1 MPGYMRQG
9 YPLSSDF
16 SVKLVMNE
24 STGNVYAC
32 VYLLRDEMIAY
43 FNVTPDYIKIRDSS
57 AERKKQTEDHS

>member
-1 MPGYMRQG
+1 MPGYTRQG
-9 YPLSSDF
+9 YPLSSEF

-32 VYLLRDEMIAY
+32 VYFHDEMIAY

-57 AERKKQTEDHS
+57 AERKEKTELLS